1 MCSSTWYAVRCV
13 RMRRLT
19 DSSSTD
25 GREWPDD
32 DDEATLVTV
41 GDVWSREQPLY
52 LVFRISSSGAIRPA
66 RAAGRV
72 HIEVRVVTTAQ
83 LVGIGG
89 GTPPAGDRR

>member
-1 MCSSTWYAVRCV
+1 MCSSSWYAVRCV

-52 LVFRISSSGAIRPA
+52 LVLGSAAAERSVQPVLPGGYTSS
-66 RAAGRV
+66 RV
-72 HIEVRVVTTAQ
+72 
-83 LVGIGG
+83 
-89 GTPPAGDRR
+89 